1 MECRSPSRP
10 AQHLSMGG
18 LLSGKGCREQRLF
31 SVLRRNLNAFHS
43 PSYLPFTLGTHTC
56 GLGPGHLAREGGR
69 AMLRA
74 HPACTVRAL
83 LLPWTRL
90 SRVCWHASDSAPL
103 GPQSRKG
110 PVPQGFAAHSPCPSH
125 TAGSIS
131 GPLRMAPVWGRLE
144 MGASLSVPQA
154 LDLACLR
161 RGSAPHL
168 LHPCSS
174 RTRGGH
180 PASPRCS
187 SPGQGHLDSPPEG
200 AGPLAL
206 HLLSVPVAG
215 AQAAGG
221 WPPPNLGV
229 PAVPPQSVHVGLY
242 PQDSLVLQRPER
254 AWLFILQ
261 TVNRALLPGALPS
274 FSPVCLAGPVPR
286 VTPDQGGCL
295 GACVMLMAVG
305 TRPPVTLP
313 LPSGSHKRTVS
324 RGGMA

>member
-90 SRVCWHASDSAPL
+90 SRVCLHASDSAPL

-180 PASPRCS
+180 PASPHQGKAIWTPHLRGRGPWLCTCSLCLWPELRPLVGGLPQTLGCRLSPLSLCMLVCTPRTLWCS
-187 SPGQGHLDSPPEG
+187 SAPKGPGS
-200 AGPLAL
+200 
-206 HLLSVPVAG
+206 SFC
-215 AQAAGG
+215 
-221 WPPPNLGV
+221 
-229 PAVPPQSVHVGLY
+229 
-242 PQDSLVLQRPER
+242 RP
-254 AWLFILQ
+254 
-261 TVNRALLPGALPS
+261 
-274 FSPVCLAGPVPR
+274 
-286 VTPDQGGCL
+286 
-295 GACVMLMAVG
+295 
-305 TRPPVTLP
+305 
-313 LPSGSHKRTVS
+313 
-324 RGGMA
+324 